1 MSRRMTVRTVLAV
14 VAAGLAL
21 AACGGDDTE
30 PTTTDAPPAESSDAP
45 PADSS
50 DGSVGAAECAELSD
64 VLEEVSG
71 QFEGGVGLAVGE
83 VPGDEQIDATNQL
96 VDGIGGVEVSDPELE
111 PLQAAMVDA
120 AQGVLDRGEAGEELT
135 QEDEEA
141 FTSALVAT
149 GTYCDPLMEE

>member
-1 MSRRMTVRTVLAV
+1 MSRRLTVRTLLAV
-14 VAAGLAL
+14 AAAGLAL
-21 AACGGDDTE
+21 TGCGGDDPE
-30 PTTTDAPPAESSDAP
+30 PSTTDADASDAP

-50 DGSVGAAECAELSD
+50 DQSAGAAECTALSD
-64 VLEEVSG
+64 VLQDVSG

-83 VPGDEQIDATNQL
+83 VPGDEQIDATSQL
-96 VDGIGGVEVSDPELE
+96 VDGIGAVEVSDPELE
-111 PLQAAMVDA
+111 PLQTAMVDA

-149 GTYCDPLMEE
+149 GTYCDPLMAE